1 MTDIIENTGA
11 PEENTS
17 PAPEGKNAKKEKQPM
32 TFKRFYK
39 EWILPFGLEILAL
52 FLIVKFVFFV
62 PIVPS
67 GSMEPT
73 IAERSALIALRVHD
87 LEKLQRGDIV
97 VFTAQT
103 PELEGTT
110 LIKRLIGLPG
120 DHVEI
125 DESGAVTINGEV
137 QPEDYVVYQYAIPST
152 FDVPEGHYLFMGDNR
167 ANSLDSR
174 YWSYPYVSAEAIQ
187 GKAVFT
193 LFPFS
198 NFGKLE

>member
-1 MTDIIENTGA
+1 MTDTMENNNM
-11 PEENTS
+11 PEEK
-17 PAPEGKNAKKEKQPM
+17 PKKEKQPM
-32 TFKRFYK
+32 TWKRLWK

-52 FLIVKFVFFV
+52 LLIVKFIFFIA
-62 PIVPS
+62 IVPS

-73 IAERSALIALRVHD
+73 IQERSALFTLRVHD
-87 LEKLQRGDIV
+87 LEKLERGDVIV
-97 VFTAQT
+97 FEAET
-103 PELEGTT
+103 PELAGTT

-125 DESGAVTINGEV
+125 DENGVMTINGEV
-137 QPEDYVVYQYAIPST
+137 QSEDYVVYQYAIPSV

-174 YWSYPYVSAEAIQ
+174 YWSDPYVSAESIQ
-187 GKAVFT
+187 GRAVFT

-198 NFGKLE
+198 HFGKLR

>member
-1 MTDIIENTGA
+1 MTDTMENNNT
-11 PEENTS
+11 PEEK
-17 PAPEGKNAKKEKQPM
+17 PKKEKQPM
-32 TFKRFYK
+32 TWKRLWK

-52 FLIVKFVFFV
+52 LLIVKFIFFIA
-62 PIVPS
+62 IVPS

-73 IAERSALIALRVHD
+73 IQERSALFTLRVHD
-87 LEKLQRGDIV
+87 LEKLERGDVIV
-97 VFTAQT
+97 FEAET
-103 PELEGTT
+103 PELAGTT

-125 DESGAVTINGEV
+125 DENGAMTINGEV
-137 QPEDYVVYQYAIPST
+137 QSEDYVVYQYAIPSV

-174 YWSYPYVSAEAIQ
+174 YWSDPYVSAETIQ
-187 GKAVFT
+187 GRAVFT

-198 NFGKLE
+198 HFGKLR

>member
-1 MTDIIENTGA
+1 MTDTMENNNL
-11 PEENTS
+11 PEEK
-17 PAPEGKNAKKEKQPM
+17 PKKEKQPM
-32 TFKRFYK
+32 TWKRLWK

-52 FLIVKFVFFV
+52 LLIVKFIFFIA
-62 PIVPS
+62 IVPS

-73 IAERSALIALRVHD
+73 IQERSALFTLRVHD
-87 LEKLQRGDIV
+87 LEKLERGDVIV
-97 VFTAQT
+97 FEAET
-103 PELEGTT
+103 PELAGTT

-125 DESGAVTINGEV
+125 DENGIMTINGEV
-137 QPEDYVVYQYAIPST
+137 QSEDYVVYQYAIPSV

-174 YWSYPYVSAEAIQ
+174 YWSDPYVSAESIQ
-187 GKAVFT
+187 GRAVFT

-198 NFGKLE
+198 HFGKLR

>member
-1 MTDIIENTGA
+1 MTDTMENNNM
-11 PEENTS
+11 PEEK
-17 PAPEGKNAKKEKQPM
+17 PKKEKQPM
-32 TFKRFYK
+32 TWKRLWK

-52 FLIVKFVFFV
+52 LLIVKFIFFIA
-62 PIVPS
+62 IVPS

-73 IAERSALIALRVHD
+73 IQERSALFTLRVHD
-87 LEKLQRGDIV
+87 LEKLERGDVIV
-97 VFTAQT
+97 FEAET

-125 DESGAVTINGEV
+125 DENGVMTINGEV
-137 QPEDYVVYQYAIPST
+137 QSEDYVVYQYAIPSV

-174 YWSYPYVSAEAIQ
+174 YWSDPYVSAESIQ
-187 GKAVFT
+187 GRAVFT

-198 NFGKLE
+198 HFGKLR

>member
-1 MTDIIENTGA
+1 MTDTMENNNL
-11 PEENTS
+11 PEEK
-17 PAPEGKNAKKEKQPM
+17 PKKEKQPM
-32 TFKRFYK
+32 TWKRLWK

-52 FLIVKFVFFV
+52 LLIVKFIFFIA
-62 PIVPS
+62 IVPS

-73 IAERSALIALRVHD
+73 IQERSALFTLRVHD
-87 LEKLQRGDIV
+87 LEKLERGDVIV
-97 VFTAQT
+97 FEAET
-103 PELEGTT
+103 PELAGTT

-125 DESGAVTINGEV
+125 DENGAMTINGEV
-137 QPEDYVVYQYAIPST
+137 QSEDYVVYQYAILSV

-174 YWSYPYVSAEAIQ
+174 YWSDPYVSAESIQ
-187 GKAVFT
+187 GRAVFT

-198 NFGKLE
+198 HFGKLR

>member
-1 MTDIIENTGA
+1 MTDTMENNNT
-11 PEENTS
+11 PEEK
-17 PAPEGKNAKKEKQPM
+17 PKKEKQPM
-32 TFKRFYK
+32 TWKRLWK

-52 FLIVKFVFFV
+52 LLIVKFIFFIA
-62 PIVPS
+62 IVPS

-73 IAERSALIALRVHD
+73 IQERSALFTLRVHD
-87 LEKLQRGDIV
+87 LEKLERGDVIV
-97 VFTAQT
+97 FEAET
-103 PELEGTT
+103 PELAGTT

-125 DESGAVTINGEV
+125 DENGVMTINGEV
-137 QPEDYVVYQYAIPST
+137 QSEDYVVYQYAIPSV

-174 YWSYPYVSAEAIQ
+174 YWSDPYVSAESIQ
-187 GKAVFT
+187 GRAVFT

-198 NFGKLE
+198 QFGKLR

>member
-1 MTDIIENTGA
+1 MTDTMENNNM
-11 PEENTS
+11 PEEK
-17 PAPEGKNAKKEKQPM
+17 PKKEKQPM
-32 TFKRFYK
+32 TWKRLWK

-52 FLIVKFVFFV
+52 LLIVKFIFFIA
-62 PIVPS
+62 IVPS

-73 IAERSALIALRVHD
+73 IQERSALFTLRVHD
-87 LEKLQRGDIV
+87 LEKLERGDVIV
-97 VFTAQT
+97 FEAET
-103 PELEGTT
+103 PELAGTT

-125 DESGAVTINGEV
+125 DENGAMTINGEV
-137 QPEDYVVYQYAIPST
+137 QSEDYVVYQYAILSV

-174 YWSYPYVSAEAIQ
+174 YWSDPYVSAESIQ
-187 GKAVFT
+187 GRAVFT

-198 NFGKLE
+198 HFGKLR

>member
-1 MTDIIENTGA
+1 MTDTMENNNL
-11 PEENTS
+11 PEEK
-17 PAPEGKNAKKEKQPM
+17 PKKEKQPM
-32 TFKRFYK
+32 TWKRLWK

-52 FLIVKFVFFV
+52 LLIVKFIFFI

-73 IAERSALIALRVHD
+73 IQERSALFTLRVHD
-87 LEKLQRGDIV
+87 LEKLERGDVIV
-97 VFTAQT
+97 FEAET
-103 PELEGTT
+103 PELAGTT

-125 DESGAVTINGEV
+125 DENGAMTINGEV
-137 QPEDYVVYQYAIPST
+137 QSEDYVVYQYAIPSV

-174 YWSYPYVSAEAIQ
+174 YWSDPYVSAESIQ
-187 GKAVFT
+187 GRAVFT

-198 NFGKLE
+198 HFGKLR

>member
-1 MTDIIENTGA
+1 MTDTMENNNL
-11 PEENTS
+11 PEEK
-17 PAPEGKNAKKEKQPM
+17 PKKEKQPM
-32 TFKRFYK
+32 TWKRLWK

-52 FLIVKFVFFV
+52 LMIVKFIFFIA
-62 PIVPS
+62 IVPS

-73 IAERSALIALRVHD
+73 IQERSALFTLRVHD
-87 LEKLQRGDIV
+87 LEKLERGDVIV
-97 VFTAQT
+97 FEAET
-103 PELEGTT
+103 PELAGTT

-125 DESGAVTINGEV
+125 DENGAMTINGEV
-137 QPEDYVVYQYAIPST
+137 QSEDYVVYQYAIPSV

-174 YWSYPYVSAEAIQ
+174 YWSDPYVSAESIQ
-187 GKAVFT
+187 GRAVFT

-198 NFGKLE
+198 HFGKLR

>member
-1 MTDIIENTGA
+1 MTDTMQNNNM
-11 PEENTS
+11 PEEK
-17 PAPEGKNAKKEKQPM
+17 PKKEKQPM
-32 TFKRFYK
+32 TWKRLWK

-52 FLIVKFVFFV
+52 LLIVKFIFFIA
-62 PIVPS
+62 IVPS

-73 IAERSALIALRVHD
+73 IQERSALFTLRVHD
-87 LEKLQRGDIV
+87 LEKLERGDVIV
-97 VFTAQT
+97 FEAET
-103 PELEGTT
+103 PELAGTT

-125 DESGAVTINGEV
+125 DENGVMTINGEV
-137 QPEDYVVYQYAIPST
+137 QSEDYVVYQYAIPSV

-174 YWSYPYVSAEAIQ
+174 YWSDPYVSAESIQ
-187 GKAVFT
+187 GRAVFT

-198 NFGKLE
+198 HFGKLR

>member
-1 MTDIIENTGA
+1 MTDTMENNNM
-11 PEENTS
+11 PEEK
-17 PAPEGKNAKKEKQPM
+17 PKKEKQPM
-32 TFKRFYK
+32 TWKRLWK

-52 FLIVKFVFFV
+52 LLIVKFIFFIS
-62 PIVPS
+62 IVPS

-73 IAERSALIALRVHD
+73 IQERSALFTLRVHD
-87 LEKLQRGDIV
+87 LEKLERGDVIV
-97 VFTAQT
+97 FEAET
-103 PELEGTT
+103 PELAGTT

-125 DESGAVTINGEV
+125 DENGVMTINGEV
-137 QPEDYVVYQYAIPST
+137 QSEDYVVYQYAIPSV

-174 YWSYPYVSAEAIQ
+174 YWSDPYVSAESIQ
-187 GKAVFT
+187 GRAVFT

-198 NFGKLE
+198 HFGKLR

>member
-1 MTDIIENTGA
+1 MTDTMENNNL
-11 PEENTS
+11 PEEK
-17 PAPEGKNAKKEKQPM
+17 PKKEKQPM
-32 TFKRFYK
+32 TWKRLWK

-52 FLIVKFVFFV
+52 LLIVKFIFFIA
-62 PIVPS
+62 IVPS

-73 IAERSALIALRVHD
+73 IQERSALFTLRVHD
-87 LEKLQRGDIV
+87 LEKLERGDVIV
-97 VFTAQT
+97 FEAET
-103 PELEGTT
+103 PELAGTT

-125 DESGAVTINGEV
+125 DENGAMTINGEV
-137 QPEDYVVYQYAIPST
+137 QSEDYVVYQYAIPSV

-174 YWSYPYVSAEAIQ
+174 YWSDPYVSAESIQ
-187 GKAVFT
+187 GRAVFT

-198 NFGKLE
+198 PFGKLR

>member
-1 MTDIIENTGA
+1 MTDTMENNNL
-11 PEENTS
+11 PEEK
-17 PAPEGKNAKKEKQPM
+17 PKKEKQPM
-32 TFKRFYK
+32 TWKRLWK

-52 FLIVKFVFFV
+52 LLIVKFIFFIA
-62 PIVPS
+62 IVPS

-73 IAERSALIALRVHD
+73 IQERSALFTLRVHD
-87 LEKLQRGDIV
+87 LEKLERGDII
-97 VFTAQT
+97 VFEAET
-103 PELEGTT
+103 PELAGTT

-125 DESGAVTINGEV
+125 DENGAMTINGEV
-137 QPEDYVVYQYAIPST
+137 QSEDYVVYQYAIPSV

-174 YWSYPYVSAEAIQ
+174 YWSDPYVSAESIQ
-187 GKAVFT
+187 GRAVFT

-198 NFGKLE
+198 HFGKLR